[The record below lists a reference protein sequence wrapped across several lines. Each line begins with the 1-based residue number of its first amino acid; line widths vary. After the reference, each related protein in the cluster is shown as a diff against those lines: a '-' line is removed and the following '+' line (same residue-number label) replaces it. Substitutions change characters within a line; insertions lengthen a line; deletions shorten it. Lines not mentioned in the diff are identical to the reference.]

1 MSESVVGGIDR
12 VVAFALEHPW
22 ALTAEMRAFIGE
34 LLARRIVG
42 QRATEEEIAAA
53 VGARRQP
60 VNASG
65 GVAVIPIHGV
75 ISPRMNLLSQMSGG
89 ATCDGISAD
98 LSEALATNP
107 RAIVL
112 DIDSPGGNVAGGHE
126 LAREVLAARAR
137 VPVIAQSNH
146 LMGSLAY
153 WIGSCATE
161 IVASP
166 SSLVG
171 SVGVYTL
178 YNDISAALEQLGIK
192 RTLIAGGGAYKGEGA
207 DGGPLSEEAL
217 AHRKSIVT
225 GFAEQFVADVAAGRG
240 VEIGIVRET
249 FGQGRVFRAPE
260 ALRVGMVNR
269 IGTLHETIGRLGGNV
284 AAPAPVAARTTPPA
298 TAQEPPV
305 AAATAQEHAAIVA
318 EQLELVRLL
327 VETGVTP

>member
-1 MSESVVGGIDR
+1 MSESLVGGIDR

-22 ALTAEMRAFIGE
+22 ALTAEMRALIGE
-34 LLARRIVG
+34 LLARRLVG
-42 QRATEEEIAAA
+42 QRATEEEISAA
-53 VGARRQP
+53 VGARRQK
-60 VNASG
+60 VGASG
-65 GVAVIPIHGV
+65 GIAVIPIHGV
-75 ISPRMNLLSQMSGG
+75 ISPRMNMLSEMSGG

-98 LSEALATNP
+98 LSEALATSP

-126 LAREVLAARAR
+126 LAREVLAARAK

-178 YNDISAALEQLGIK
+178 YNDISAALDQMGIK

-217 AHRKSIVT
+217 AHRKAIVG
-225 GFAEQFVADVAAGRG
+225 GFADQFLADVAAGRG
-240 VEIGIVRET
+240 VEVGIVRET
-249 FGQGRVFRAPE
+249 YGQGRVFRAPE

-269 IGTLHETIGRLGGNV
+269 IGTLHETIARLGGSV
-284 AAPAPVAARTTPPA
+284 AAPAPLAARTTPPA
-298 TAQEPPV
+298 TAQEPPL
-305 AAATAQEHAAIVA
+305 AATAQEHAAIVA